1 LLQEAALIVR
11 NNPSNRYVISGYSG
25 PTKMEKQRSADQV
38 ATVVNYLVEKE
49 GINPER
55 LTVRSGLQGGTSNSV
70 KIRVAADGE
79 VQEVYTAPSTK
90 KVTY

>member
-1 LLQEAALIVR
+1 
-11 NNPSNRYVISGYSG
+11 
-25 PTKMEKQRSADQV
+25 M

-49 GINPER
+49 GIRPER

-70 KIRVAADGE
+70 KIRVAAEGE
-79 VQEVYTAPSTK
+79 VQEAYTAPSTK